1 MSQTVIADRYE
12 LICEIGAGAV
22 GVVYKVL
29 DRNLKKICA
38 LKTIKREPDDRQ
50 LLRFQTEAK
59 AISALRHGNVVE
71 ILDFGLDADNK
82 PFLVMELIE
91 GENLFDL
98 LQRQGPPEE
107 EEAIEILIQVADAM
121 DYTHRQGILHRDLK
135 ASNIM
140 LVKGQEGGAP
150 GLRAKILDFGLA
162 KDLGAEDAGLTSRG
176 QAIGTAAYMSP
187 EHARGSKL
195 DERSDIYSLGC
206 IMYELLTG
214 SPPFQ
219 GDSHMQTIELQLNAR
234 APALK
239 GAGTEQDF
247 SPDLE
252 QVVAR
257 ALEKDPAGRFATMA
271 GVRDA
276 LIQYREGKQI
286 REPDGETPGS
296 IPRQLNSRILTG
308 FIVLLGVTIFG
319 AAFIMLARYGASD
332 EELAVNSINSPPP
345 DSALAGAWS
354 PFPWEDGI
362 SWQKR
367 FEIEDR
373 DLQEIAREGTKKYVS
388 IWGEEDV
395 TLNGFAYLERLQPLG
410 LAMGELPQ
418 MDASWLKFMSKKMK
432 SLEVLYFSDN
442 EQLKDSWLVYLKD
455 LPRLRFLA
463 LTECSI
469 TDQGLEQLAAI
480 KNLDTLKLDEI
491 NGLTGDGL
499 KYLIPLGSL
508 RRLCLQEIKLSK
520 QAFQHLA
527 KMSQLRVLDLEETG
541 TTDEDLKSLA
551 GLSLTRLDLSK
562 TPVTA
567 TGLAYLDTMKDLQI
581 LRIYD
586 CKRLSPGAVEHFK
599 STHPHCKI
607 IRIKSRSSHVHFLLL
622 PDEDLKRESIID
634 PDKYSGSK

>member
-12 LICEIGAGAV
+12 LICEIGAGAA

-38 LKTIKREPDDRQ
+38 LKTIKHEPDARQ

-71 ILDFGLDADNK
+71 ILDFGLDSDNK

-98 LQRQGPPEE
+98 LQRRGPPAE
-107 EEAIEILIQVADAM
+107 EEAIEILIQLADAM

-135 ASNIM
+135 TSNIM
-140 LVKGQEGGAP
+140 LAQNQEVGSP
-150 GLRAKILDFGLA
+150 EPRVKILDFGLA
-162 KDLGAEDAGLTSRG
+162 KDLGSEDAGLTSKG

-187 EHARGSKL
+187 EHARGGKL

-219 GDSHMQTIELQLNAR
+219 GDSHLQTIELQLNAR
-234 APALK
+234 APALEK
-239 GAGTEQDF
+239 AGTQRDF

-257 ALEKDPAGRFATMA
+257 ALEKDPVSRFATMA
-271 GVRDA
+271 EVRDA
-276 LIQYREGKQI
+276 LRHCREGKQV
-286 REPDGETPGS
+286 REPESETTEIAS
-296 IPRQLNSRILTG
+296 RQLNSRVLTA
-308 FIVLLGVTIFG
+308 FMVLLGATVFG
-319 AAFIMLARYGASD
+319 AAFIMVARYGASD
-332 EELAVNSINSPPP
+332 EELAVNSISSPPP
-345 DSALAGAWS
+345 DSVLSGSWS

-367 FEIEDR
+367 FEIEDE
-373 DLQEIAREGTKKYVS
+373 DLRAIAGERTKKYVS
-388 IWGEEDV
+388 IWGEENI
-395 TLNGFAYLERLQPLG
+395 TFNGFAYLEQLQPLG

-418 MDASWLKFMSKKMK
+418 MDKSWLEFMSRHMK
-432 SLEVLYFSDN
+432 SLEVLYIPEN
-442 EQLKDSWLVYLKD
+442 EQLKNDYLVYFKD

-463 LTECSI
+463 LSECPI
-469 TDQGLEQLAAI
+469 TDEGLKELAAI
-480 KNLDTLKLDEI
+480 KSLDTLKLDEI
-491 NGLTGDGL
+491 NGLNGDGL
-499 KYLIPLGSL
+499 EYLIPLRTL
-508 RRLCLQEIKLSK
+508 HRLCLQEVGLSK

-527 KMSQLRVLDLEETG
+527 RMKQLRVLDLEETG
-541 TTDEDLKSLA
+541 TTDDDLKTIA
-551 GLSLTRLDLSK
+551 ALSLTRLDLSK

-567 TGLAYLDTMKDLQI
+567 TGLGYLDAMRGLQV
-581 LRIYD
+581 LRVYD
-586 CKRLSPGAVEHFK
+586 CKRLAPEALEHFK

-607 IRIKSRSSHVHFLLL
+607 IKLKSRSSHVHFLLL
-622 PDEDLKRESIID
+622 PDEDL
-634 PDKYSGSK
+634 SGDIN

>member
-29 DRNLKKICA
+29 DRNLKKTCA

-50 LLRFQTEAK
+50 LLRFQSEAK

-121 DYTHRQGILHRDLK
+121 DYTHKHGILHRDLK

-140 LVKGQEGGAP
+140 LVESKEGGSP
-150 GLRAKILDFGLA
+150 ELRVKILDFGLA
-162 KDLGAEDAGLTSRG
+162 KDLGSEDAGLTNKG

-187 EHARGSKL
+187 EHARGGKL

-206 IMYELLTG
+206 IIYELLTG
-214 SPPFQ
+214 SPPFH
-219 GDSHMQTIELQLNAR
+219 GDSPMQTIEQQLNAR

-239 GAGTEQDF
+239 RAGTDQDF

-252 QVVAR
+252 KVVAR
-257 ALEKDPAGRFATMA
+257 ALEKDPARRFATMA
-271 GVRDA
+271 EVRDA
-276 LIQYREGKQI
+276 LIQCRDGKQI
-286 REPDGETPGS
+286 REPDGETTET
-296 IPRQLNSRILTG
+296 IPRQLNSRVVTI
-308 FIVLLGVTIFG
+308 FMVLLGVTVFG

-332 EELAVNSINSPPP
+332 EELAVDSISSPPP
-345 DSALAGAWS
+345 DSALAGSWS

-367 FEIEDR
+367 FEIEDQ
-373 DLQEIAREGTKKYVS
+373 DLREIAREGTKKYVS
-388 IWGEEDV
+388 IWGEEDI
-395 TLNGFAYLERLQPLG
+395 TLNGFAYLEQLQPLG

-418 MDASWLKFMSKKMK
+418 MDASWLQFMSRKMK
-432 SLEVLYFSDN
+432 SLEVLYFPEND
-442 EQLKDSWLVYLKD
+442 QLNDDFLVYLKD
-455 LPRLRFLA
+455 LPHLRFLA

-469 TDQGLEQLAAI
+469 SDQGLQELAAI
-480 KNLDTLKLDEI
+480 KTLDTLKIDEI
-491 NGLTGDGL
+491 KGLTGDGL
-499 KYLIPLGSL
+499 RFLIPLTSL
-508 RRLCLQEIKLSK
+508 HRLCLQEVRLSK

-527 KMSQLRVLDLEETG
+527 GMNQLRVLDLEETG
-541 TTDEDLKSLA
+541 TTDEDLKTIATLP
-551 GLSLTRLDLSK
+551 LTRLDLSK

-567 TGLAYLDTMKDLQI
+567 TGLAYLDVMKDLQV

-586 CKRLSPGAVEHFK
+586 CKKLAPQAVEHFK

-607 IRIKSRSSHVHFLLL
+607 IKIKSRSSHVHFLLL
-622 PDEDLKRESIID
+622 PDEDLDRESIID
-634 PDKYSGSK
+634 PDKNSGSK